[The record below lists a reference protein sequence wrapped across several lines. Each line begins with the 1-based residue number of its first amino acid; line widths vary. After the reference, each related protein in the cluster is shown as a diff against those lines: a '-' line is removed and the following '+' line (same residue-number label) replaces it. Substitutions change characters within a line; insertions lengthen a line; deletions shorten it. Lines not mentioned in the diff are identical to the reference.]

1 MLLGEPNQTDF
12 DVHFQCF
19 GIPVRIHPG
28 FWAISAL
35 LSLPAGREPIPVLGF
50 ALAIFLSILIHE
62 LGHALAFRKCGI
74 QSHVVLYHF
83 GGLAVPDSV
92 GNYVGY
98 GSHYSPRSK
107 IFVTAMGPGVQM
119 LSAVLLVLLLRGMG
133 KTDGFLSGVVDIPAS
148 WTADPIASLHEISNI
163 EGALLPFHALQ
174 QFPEQ
179 SRPGL
184 VLADQ
189 NRDELITLEELV
201 DYESELE
208 ANRGFA
214 MQMWAEVEQK
224 TPGLYVPREMLE
236 HLSGKHLNVL
246 QRVDR
251 GETKLILWNDVV
263 AAHLKAVGIQNKF
276 LSIFCFGFIQIGLFW
291 ALMNLVPVY
300 PLDGGQIARELFV
313 LSGTSNG
320 VVKSLKL
327 SVASGVVVGLVG
339 MKFDMMFIGIMFF
352 MLAYSS
358 YQLLQRMQ
366 GRYF

>member
-1 MLLGEPNQTDF
+1 MLLGEPNHTDF
-12 DVHFQCF
+12 DIHFQCF
-19 GIPVRIHPG
+19 GISVRIHPG

-35 LSLPAGREPIPVLGF
+35 LSLPAGREPLPVLGF

-62 LGHALAFRKCGI
+62 MGHALAFRKCGI

-92 GNYVGY
+92 GSYVGY

-119 LSAVLLVLLLRGMG
+119 LSAVLLVLVLRGMG
-133 KTDGFLSGVVDIPAS
+133 KTDGFLSGVVRMPAS
-148 WTADPIASLHEISNI
+148 WTADPIGQLQDISNI
-163 EGALLPFHALQ
+163 DGALLPYHALQ

-184 VLADQ
+184 ALVDKNQDA
-189 NRDELITLEELV
+189 LITLEELV
-201 DYESELE
+201 EYESELE
-208 ANRGFA
+208 VTGDFA
-214 MQMWAEVEQK
+214 MQMWAEVENK
-224 TPGLYVPREMLE
+224 IPGRYVPRAMLE
-236 HLSGKHLNVL
+236 HLTGAHLTAL
-246 QRVDR
+246 QLADR
-251 GETKLILWNDVV
+251 GETMLILWDDVV
-263 AAHLKAVGIQNKF
+263 SAHLNSVSIQNKF

-291 ALMNLVPVY
+291 ALLNLVPVY
-300 PLDGGQIARELFV
+300 PLDGGQITRELFV
-313 LSGTSNG
+313 LSGTPNA

-327 SVASGVVVGLVG
+327 SIASGVVIGLVG
-339 MKFDMMFIGIMFF
+339 MKYDMMFIGIMFF
-352 MLAYSS
+352 LLAYSS